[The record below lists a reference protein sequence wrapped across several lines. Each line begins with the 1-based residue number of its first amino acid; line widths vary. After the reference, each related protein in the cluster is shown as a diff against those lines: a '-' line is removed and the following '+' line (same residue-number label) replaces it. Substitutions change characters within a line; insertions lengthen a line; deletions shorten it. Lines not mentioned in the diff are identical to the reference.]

1 MNGFCAFFKKEWLE
15 GMRTYKLW
23 IMLVVFC
30 IFGIMSPLF
39 AKITPELLKS
49 LATEGMQ
56 ITISTPTA
64 LDSYM
69 QFFKNVSQMG
79 VIIVLLIFSG
89 SLPSELSKGTLIP
102 VLTKGLSRNA
112 VIAAKFSYITLVWT
126 LSYGCSFLITYVY
139 TILMFPTMP
148 MENLIFSV
156 MCLWLFGCFLISVS
170 IFASVLVKGNY
181 GGLLLTAVCFA
192 CLLIVN
198 MVPSVRAFN
207 PATLMSDTSAMLDN
221 TYVISDIYPAIIIS
235 GVLCVV
241 CQGLAMLVF
250 RKKQV

>member
-23 IMLVVFC
+23 IMLIVFC

-56 ITISTPTA
+56 ITISSPTA

-79 VIIVLLIFSG
+79 VIILLLIFSG
-89 SLPSELSKGTLIP
+89 SLPSEISKGTLIP

-112 VIAAKFSYITLVWT
+112 VIVAKFSYITLVWT
-126 LSYGCSFLITYVY
+126 MSYICSFAITYVY
-139 TILMFPTMP
+139 TILTFPTLP
-148 MENLIFSV
+148 IENLIFSV
-156 MCLWLFGCFLISVS
+156 MCLWLFGCFLISVC

-181 GGLLLTAVCFA
+181 GGLLLTAICFA
-192 CLLIVN
+192 CLLILN
-198 MVPSVRAFN
+198 MVPSVHAYN
-207 PATLMSDTSAMLDN
+207 PASLMSDNSAMLDSK
-221 TYVISDIYPAIIIS
+221 YVISGIYPAIIVS
-235 GVLCVV
+235 STLCII
-241 CQGLAMLVF
+241 CLGMAMLVF
-250 RKKQV
+250 RKKQL